1 MKDIFEDLKEK
12 LGCENVS
19 DLCYGEK
26 QIWAKEKICKMDL
39 SEYKLSDLEDVAD
52 YIYNQKEKFISVEQA
67 KEFFDKNR

>member
-26 QIWAKEKICKMDL
+26 QIWAKGKICKMDL

-52 YIYNQKEKFISVEQA
+52 YIYNQKVKFISVEQA

>member
-1 MKDIFEDLKEK
+1 MKDVFEDLKEK

-52 YIYNQKEKFISVEQA
+52 YIYNQKVKFYSVEKA